1 MWTIT
6 VPITNNIMPHTL
18 YGVYESLM
26 TDAGFGVHRFQ
37 RIFSAGMIMVT
48 HIEFTVSHTT
58 PSALTW
64 FMLRWPKLEFTV
76 SEL

>member
-1 MWTIT
+1 MT
-6 VPITNNIMPHTL
+6 VPIRHSIMPHTL

-26 TDAGFGVHRFQ
+26 TDAGFTLHPFD
-37 RIFSAGMIMVT
+37 RIFSPGMVLVT
-48 HIEFTVSHTT
+48 HIEFTILHDK

-64 FMLRWPKLEFTV
+64 FMLRWPRLEFTV